1 MLSRFVTWI
10 IGESKPVHVDGA
22 LYVMIGVFGV
32 VQAMLSQ
39 DDVYKY
45 LNPYVVFYFK
55 AGAGIGLAAVS
66 ALKMFR
72 SNSFSVHEKEV
83 KETKDKAEAKE
94 DAKHG

>member
-1 MLSRFVTWI
+1 MLSRFLTWL

-22 LYVMIGVFGV
+22 LYMMIGVFGV

-45 LNPYVVFYFK
+45 LNPYVVFYLK
-55 AGAGIGLAAVS
+55 AGTGIGLAAVS

-72 SNSFSVHEKEV
+72 SNTFAVHEKDEAV
-83 KETKDKAEAKE
+83 KKAKE
-94 DAKHG
+94 ESKNE